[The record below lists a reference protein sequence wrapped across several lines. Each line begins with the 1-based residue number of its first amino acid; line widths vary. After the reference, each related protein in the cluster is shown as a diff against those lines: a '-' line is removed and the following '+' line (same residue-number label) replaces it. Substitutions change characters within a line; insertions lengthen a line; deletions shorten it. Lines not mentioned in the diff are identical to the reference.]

1 MPCTFF
7 FVVIPV
13 LIGRTFYGFWKAL
26 FGKKEEPKEKNENEI
41 REDKEK
47 YEAEMKA
54 KEEAKAKQK
63 AEAKKRKNQGFCPWI
78 SFKWLF
84 GFDKP

>member
-1 MPCTFF
+1 
-7 FVVIPV
+7 
-13 LIGRTFYGFWKAL
+13 
-26 FGKKEEPKEKNENEI
+26 
-41 REDKEK
+41 
-47 YEAEMKA
+47 MKA

-78 SFKWLF
+78 SLKWLF